1 MTNKNQPAT
10 HVFLDLKKNETKK
23 NFIYHL
29 VQQNLRLQ
37 MNRTDFKVLYIFFC
51 PRINKIFSIL
61 YSRPTE
67 ICIITASTS
76 DGIVQRG
83 TALYNLQKK
92 DRTCVCV
99 WRHMI
104 RPTHTNTER
113 HWPTTFRGKT
123 HTINLLLRSRQVT
136 TFPWVSAHQLLLCF
150 FTKTFRN

>member
-1 MTNKNQPAT
+1 M
-10 HVFLDLKKNETKK
+10 FLDLKKNETKK

-37 MNRTDFKVLYIFFC
+37 MNRTDFKVLYILFC
-51 PRINKIFSIL
+51 SRINKIFSIL

-99 WRHMI
+99 TSHDQTD
-104 RPTHTNTER
+104 THQHRETLTDNIQRKNTQNI
-113 HWPTTFRGKT
+113 PMSLCTSASLV
-123 HTINLLLRSRQVT
+123 LLY
-136 TFPWVSAHQLLLCF
+136 
-150 FTKTFRN
+150 